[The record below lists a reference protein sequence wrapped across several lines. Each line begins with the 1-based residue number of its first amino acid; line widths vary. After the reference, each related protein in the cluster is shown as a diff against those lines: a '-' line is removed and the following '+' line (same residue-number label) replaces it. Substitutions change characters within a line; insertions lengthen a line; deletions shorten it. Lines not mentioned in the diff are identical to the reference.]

1 MSMMQRLSRWAL
13 SATAAALLALG
24 FITTALAQADADGF
38 DGDELGLPIVLGIG
52 VLAIL
57 GWMAFRRRS
66 PKSPS

>member
-1 MSMMQRLSRWAL
+1 MSILRRLSTFAL
-13 SATAAALLALG
+13 IMSAAALLALG
-24 FITTALAQADADGF
+24 GITTALAQSDGDGF

-66 PKSPS
+66 PKSPN